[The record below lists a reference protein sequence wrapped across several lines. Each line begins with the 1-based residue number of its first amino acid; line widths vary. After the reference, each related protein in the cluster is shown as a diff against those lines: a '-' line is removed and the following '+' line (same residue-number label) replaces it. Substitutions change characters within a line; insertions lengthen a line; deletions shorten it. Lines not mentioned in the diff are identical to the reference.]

1 MANHKPHMVVIDR
14 DFVREEAAEAVRT
27 FFRPV
32 VGAYNFVRRTSDPD
46 GSRYSASKPAARKAK
61 DPR

>member
-1 MANHKPHMVVIDR
+1 MANRKPHMVIIDR
-14 DFVREEAAEAVRT
+14 DFVREEATEAVRT

-46 GSRYSASKPAARKAK
+46 GRRSQCAHDVQKSKDSR
-61 DPR
+61 